1 MGIRGGAPTLAR
13 KMVTSVRLNQAM
25 ECGGLEIVPEAFAV
39 REPALRLYDSCDG
52 AALAFMGK
60 NGSLQ

>member
-1 MGIRGGAPTLAR
+1 
-13 KMVTSVRLNQAM
+13 MVTSVRLNQAM